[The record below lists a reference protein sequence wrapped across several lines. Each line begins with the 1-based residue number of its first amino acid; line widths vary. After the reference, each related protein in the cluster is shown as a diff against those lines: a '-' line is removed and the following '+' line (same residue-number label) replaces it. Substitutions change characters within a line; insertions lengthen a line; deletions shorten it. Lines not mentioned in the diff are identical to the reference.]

1 MKKIYSIVLMATALL
16 IGTNAWGQ
24 YSVQLVN
31 ESDNSKSGSYET
43 LQKAIDA
50 IGPGQTG
57 TITLDEDQGLD
68 AGIIIPHLTA
78 SDTTGGKRIAN
89 LERQHITI
97 DLNGHDISTNST
109 VKDACFVL
117 LKGELNIIGSG
128 EIKRAEIGYDNNWNR
143 GAIVVGGT
151 DGMKDG
157 YTGNWPT
164 KGGNVVLAA
173 DRVDRSKQEWSTLYI
188 GNGVTVRSNQVKTF
202 GIGIQEIGSSVPSGR
217 DFSRNFLGY
226 SCAYS
231 GATAPM
237 WNADSSNDQ
246 WSCFGVK
253 IVIDGKVYGERRGV
267 NVLGNINQTPGTV
280 EGVTSR
286 KYTTYPFYDHY
297 FPYVKIGKTAEVSCK
312 ASGINDDGNGG
323 IYLGGWAVIDIEGY
337 VHGQTGVM
345 VKSGDVAVS
354 DGYVK
359 SDDTDGTSV
368 NGGDYHSTVS
378 GSGIFV
384 VSSSS
389 YAGESNV
396 AISGDSKIEGAK
408 GSAIID
414 VLGDGANNTKVTH
427 VEITGG
433 TIIGGDDGAITLTPS
448 TKESNV
454 TKVEGGTVD
463 GKVTV
468 KDGSNEGAGTTVDV
482 STLVPNNTD
491 YHTTEVT
498 ITDPD
503 DPTQTKVVVVISQG
517 AAPTGDANVAAGH
530 NATSR
535 VNWTGASEDIT
546 DDLTLAELIINQS
559 TAQTLTVKAG
569 KTLTI
574 GQVTLGE
581 KAQIVVEPGA
591 KFIVTNKQGIVAPV
605 AENILLKNDENN
617 HSIFLFNPD
626 VESNRHPNAT
636 YEIKSYSWRVSST
649 NAQSEVFGIPTYN
662 AIKSV
667 ACMTAGK
674 HGYLQVYGSNGTWEN
689 IAFTDANPFPYE
701 KLNKPF
707 AAYALT
713 AYRAQSDPQLTFR
726 FGGELVGNTNTTLT
740 KNLRWSFFANSYT
753 AEVDLATFLAGLNT
767 SIDDDKAIYVSNLNG
782 GGYWTWEVLDADA
795 LGENGNP
802 TKLQPMQGFLLP
814 NTGTQ
819 IESNAINYKTTVY
832 DPAVN
837 ALAGAP
843 RRNLAVSNNTAKLY
857 VVVTNEEG
865 VRDNVKFRET
875 ENTKSVEKYMNLD
888 VNIYA
893 TTDKKSAILA
903 AEDLENTYVGFSTVK
918 GGNFTI
924 SFANVEGREFTL
936 VDLETGAQTLIV
948 EGNTYTFNAA
958 ANTTNDYRFQI
969 INTNGIMTG
978 IENTEAAKSAKG
990 IYTITGMYVGE
1001 MNVWNTLPA
1010 GVYVVNGEKRV
1021 K

>member
-57 TITLDEDQGLD
+57 TITLDEDQGLE

-463 GKVTV
+463 GKVTI
-468 KDGSNEGAGTTVDV
+468 KDGTNEGAGSTVDV

-605 AENILLKNDENN
+605 VDNIILKHNSNTGKYAT
-617 HSIFLFNPD
+617 FLFNPA

-636 YEIKSYSWRVSST
+636 VEFTTNSWRESSSSL
-649 NAQSEVFGIPTYN
+649 QWEWFGIPTYN
-662 AIKSV
+662 KAKSITSTGQAYV
-667 ACMTAGK
+667 AVFENNAWTNLGFI
-674 HGYLQVYGSNGTWEN
+674 GGTYN
-689 IAFTDANPFPYE
+689 DNPAVLA
-701 KLNKPF
+701 KLNMPF
-707 AAYALT
+707 AAYDLLANRLPS
-713 AYRAQSDPQLTFR
+713 AAAPEISIS
-726 FGGELVGNTNTTLT
+726 GEMVGNVDGALNA
-740 KNLRWSFFANSYT
+740 NLRWSPFANSYT
-753 AEVDLATFLAGLNT
+753 AEVDAEIFVNALKGSSNIA
-767 SIDDDKAIYVSNLNG
+767 DAIYVATQNANG
-782 GGYWTWEVLDADA
+782 TITWNVKTGDLVKG
-795 LGENGNP
+795 L
-802 TKLQPMQGFLLP
+802 KLQPMQAFMLNNP
-814 NTGTQ
+814 NN
-819 IESNAINYKTTVY
+819 IEEATINYASMVYTPATT
-832 DPAVN
+832 PN
-837 ALAGAP
+837 LAP
-843 RRNLAVSNNTAKLY
+843 RRFATVDNTTK
-857 VVVTNEEG
+857 VTINVANEEG
-865 VRDNVKFRET
+865 TWDDVDLREN
-875 ENTKSVEKYMNLD
+875 EDAKSYEKYLNDD
-888 VNIYA
+888 VNIYVA
-893 TTDKKSAILA
+893 DGQKNDYVV

-948 EGNTYTFNAA
+948 EGNTYAFNAA

-978 IENTEAAKSAKG
+978 IENAEAVKSAKG
-990 IYTITGMYVGE
+990 IYTITGIYVGE
-1001 MNVWNTLPA
+1001 MNLWNALPA